1 MALSRPL
8 RIGIIAGEAS
18 GDLLGADLMAALQ
31 ARHPEIQFEGIG
43 GPRMQA
49 LGFHSHFDMEE
60 LSVMGLVEVLK
71 HLPRLLSIR
80 KQIVRHFID
89 NPPDVFIGID
99 APDFN
104 LGVERRL
111 KEQGIKTVHYVSPS
125 VWAWREKRVFK
136 VKAATDLVLALL
148 PFEKAFYDRHDH
160 PCVFVGHPLA
170 DRMPLDVDVSGAWQ
184 ALGLDESHPTLAVL
198 PGSRGGEVARMAPL
212 FKEVALR
219 LKAQFPGLRFLIP
232 AANAKRRAQIETVFA
247 ELPDTS
253 VVDGQGR
260 EVMAASDAVLLASGT
275 ATLEAMLAKKPMVV
289 AYQVHPFTYWLAKK
303 LVRVKRFSLPNLL
316 ADADW
321 VPELIQ
327 DDATPEAIAQA
338 VAGALGEAQR
348 ENPARFRELH
358 EQIRRNA
365 SERAAEAVLEL
376 TC

>member
-1 MALSRPL
+1 MMSRPL
-8 RIGIIAGEAS
+8 RVGMIAGEAS
-18 GDLLGADLMAALQ
+18 GDLLGADLMASLQ
-31 ARHPEIQFEGIG
+31 AQHPDIQFYGIG

-49 LGFHSHFDMEE
+49 LGFNSLFDMEE

-71 HLPRLLSIR
+71 HLPRLLHIR
-80 KQIVRHFID
+80 KHIVRHFID

-104 LGVERRL
+104 LGVEKRL
-111 KEQGIKTVHYVSPS
+111 KDKGIKTVHYVSPS

-148 PFEKAFYDRHDH
+148 PFEKAFYDRYQH

-170 DRMPLDVDVSGAWQ
+170 DRMPLEVNVPAAW
-184 ALGLDESHPTLAVL
+184 AELGLAEQHPTLAIL

-212 FKEVALR
+212 FKEAALK
-219 LKAQFPGLRFLIP
+219 LKADNPALHFLVP
-232 AANAKRRAQIETVFA
+232 AANAKRRAQIEAAFSNVADVT
-247 ELPDTS
+247 
-253 VVDGQGR
+253 VVDGKGR

-327 DDATPEAIAQA
+327 DDATPAAIAKA
-338 VAGALGEAQR
+338 VQGALGAEQQA
-348 ENPARFRELH
+348 NPARFRALH
-358 EQIRRNA
+358 ERIRQNA
-365 SERAAEAVLEL
+365 SEQAAKAVLEL
-376 TC
+376 LC